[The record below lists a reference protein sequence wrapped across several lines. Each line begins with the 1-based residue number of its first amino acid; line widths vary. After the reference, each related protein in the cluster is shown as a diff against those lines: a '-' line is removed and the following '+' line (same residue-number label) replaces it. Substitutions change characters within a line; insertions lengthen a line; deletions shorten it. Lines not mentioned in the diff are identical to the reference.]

1 VKKVFAS
8 LGVILLVAIL
18 GVAVVFAYG
27 SYKDLELKKEET
39 KVTENKHK
47 DSKNKTSK
55 KEQQNQTTNQTEI
68 QKSTNTSNNQNNTN
82 EEINTDEVRT
92 TEDGEEIKKTKNGID
107 YTGDFDS
114 PEEEEE
120 FEKGVMAQSGG
131 GPTSDEDT
139 TELDGNGEPLPQI
152 EVHDFTDDNGDGR
165 PETINGKPA
174 GDVGMNLD

>member
-1 VKKVFAS
+1 MKKVFAS